1 MKTAISI
8 LKYILFWMIIFTI
21 QRLLFFVFHFQ
32 QIQEAPFTEQ
42 IWIFVKGLRLDIS
55 MTGYFLLI
63 PIVLLILQLFA
74 PKKSAGF
81 DTFIAVY
88 TYILLVI
95 VLLFGIIDLSIYK
108 EWGAKLNSRA
118 IEFLLFSPGEALASS
133 TSSPIYLSAFILIS
147 QLIIFIYG
155 YRKYFRFE
163 CDLKLHFILKL
174 ISIPLYAFI
183 AVLMMRGGLQL
194 APINQSAVYFSK
206 YSIIN
211 HASLN
216 TEWNLMHSVIENHFS
231 NENPYVF
238 MESTKA
244 DQLVDSLYSN
254 TPEDSVQILNT
265 TRPNVVYIIL
275 ESFTSD
281 VVEHFGGEKDVCP
294 NLNRMAQEG
303 LSFTNIYASGD
314 RTDKGMIAV
323 LSSFPTQAVRTI
335 IQQPDKFEKL
345 PSLTKT
351 LSNLGYTTSFFYGGE
366 SEFANFKSYLVSSG
380 IEKIVDK
387 RDFESSQMNSKWGA
401 HDGFLFDKALTDLS
415 KQKEPF
421 ISILLTLSSHEPFE
435 IPVPSPYK
443 GDDLPSKFRKAAHY
457 TDQCIADFMEG
468 AKKQAWYKNTLFIIV
483 ADHGHRLPKEYEKAY
498 DIRKFRIPLI
508 MYGDVI
514 NKNYLH
520 RNITKVGS
528 QTDINKTLLTQMQV
542 SDTAFVWSSDL
553 LNSKP
558 GFAFY
563 TYDNGIGWVDD
574 KQWLTMDNFTKSI
587 TSKGGDSTLE
597 QQRLKVGKAY
607 MQRVFSRYLLY

>member
-1 MKTAISI
+1 
-8 LKYILFWMIIFTI
+8 MIIFTI
-21 QRLLFFVFHFQ
+21 QRLLFFIFHFH

-42 IWIFVKGLRLDIS
+42 LWIFVKGLRLDAS
-55 MTGYFLLI
+55 MSGYFLLI
-63 PIVLLILQLFA
+63 PILLLILQLFA
-74 PKKSAGF
+74 PKKSAAF
-81 DTFIAVY
+81 DKFITIY

-133 TSSPIYLSAFILIS
+133 TSSPIYLSAFIFITQLSVFILI
-147 QLIIFIYG
+147 

-163 CDLKLHFILKL
+163 FDPKLHFLLKL
-174 ISIPLYAFI
+174 LSIPLYAFI

-238 MESTKA
+238 MESA
-244 DQLVDSLYSN
+244 ESELLVDSLYAD
-254 TPEDSVQILNT
+254 TPTDTIQLLNT
-265 TRPNVVYIIL
+265 SRPNIVYIIL

-294 NLNRMAQEG
+294 NLNRIAQEG

-345 PSLTKT
+345 PSIPRT
-351 LSNLGYTTSFFYGGE
+351 LSTLGYTTSFFYGGE

-401 HDGFLFDKALTDLS
+401 HDGFLFDKVLTDLP

-457 TDQCIADFMEG
+457 TDQCIADFFTE

-498 DIRKFRIPLI
+498 DVRKFRIPLI

-520 RNITKVGS
+520 TNIKKVGS
-528 QTDINKTLLTQMQV
+528 QTDINKTLLTQMHV
-542 SDTAFVWSSDL
+542 NDSAYIWSSDL
-553 LNSKP
+553 LNNKP

-563 TYDNGIGWVDD
+563 TYDNGIGWVDE
-574 KQWLTMDNFTKSI
+574 KQWLTMDNVTKNI

-597 QQRLKVGKAY
+597 QKRLTLGKAY
-607 MQRVFSRYLLY
+607 MQQVFAKYLAY

>member
-1 MKTAISI
+1 
-8 LKYILFWMIIFTI
+8 
-21 QRLLFFVFHFQ
+21 
-32 QIQEAPFTEQ
+32 
-42 IWIFVKGLRLDIS
+42 
-55 MTGYFLLI
+55 
-63 PIVLLILQLFA
+63 
-74 PKKSAGF
+74 
-81 DTFIAVY
+81 
-88 TYILLVI
+88 
-95 VLLFGIIDLSIYK
+95 
-108 EWGAKLNSRA
+108 
-118 IEFLLFSPGEALASS
+118 
-133 TSSPIYLSAFILIS
+133 
-147 QLIIFIYG
+147 
-155 YRKYFRFE
+155 
-163 CDLKLHFILKL
+163 
-174 ISIPLYAFI
+174 
-183 AVLMMRGGLQL
+183 
-194 APINQSAVYFSK
+194 
-206 YSIIN
+206 
-211 HASLN
+211 
-216 TEWNLMHSVIENHFS
+216 
-231 NENPYVF
+231 
-238 MESTKA
+238 
-244 DQLVDSLYSN
+244 
-254 TPEDSVQILNT
+254 
-265 TRPNVVYIIL
+265 
-275 ESFTSD
+275 
-281 VVEHFGGEKDVCP
+281 
-294 NLNRMAQEG
+294 
-303 LSFTNIYASGD
+303 
-314 RTDKGMIAV
+314 MIAV

>member
-1 MKTAISI
+1 
-8 LKYILFWMIIFTI
+8 
-21 QRLLFFVFHFQ
+21 
-32 QIQEAPFTEQ
+32 
-42 IWIFVKGLRLDIS
+42 
-55 MTGYFLLI
+55 
-63 PIVLLILQLFA
+63 
-74 PKKSAGF
+74 
-81 DTFIAVY
+81 
-88 TYILLVI
+88 
-95 VLLFGIIDLSIYK
+95 
-108 EWGAKLNSRA
+108 
-118 IEFLLFSPGEALASS
+118 
-133 TSSPIYLSAFILIS
+133 
-147 QLIIFIYG
+147 
-155 YRKYFRFE
+155 
-163 CDLKLHFILKL
+163 
-174 ISIPLYAFI
+174 
-183 AVLMMRGGLQL
+183 MMRGGLQL